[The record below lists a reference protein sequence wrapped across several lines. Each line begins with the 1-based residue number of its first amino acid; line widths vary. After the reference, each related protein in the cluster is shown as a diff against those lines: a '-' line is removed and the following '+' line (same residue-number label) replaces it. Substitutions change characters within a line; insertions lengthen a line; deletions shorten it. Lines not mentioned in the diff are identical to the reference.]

1 MPGRRLTL
9 RMGRL
14 AGIPVG
20 VHPLWLII
28 VALITLALGSD
39 YFPSEVPGISDT
51 GAYLL
56 GLASALAVFAGILLH
71 ELGHAVVAR
80 RHGVEIEEIDL
91 WLLGGVARMAG
102 EPRAAGDELRFALAG
117 PAVTAVL
124 LAGFGALRLAIGGAP
139 AALRAFLDYQVYVSA
154 AILVFNLL
162 PAFPL
167 DGGRVVRALL
177 WRRLGDREQATALAA
192 RSGRVFGFVLM
203 ALGIVSF
210 ASGAVGGLWLALVG
224 GFIVVAAAA
233 EAQRATVEREFAGR
247 IAATVMTAPAVT
259 LSAHLSLRDAVV
271 VGFSRHLFSA
281 FPVVGPDGR
290 ALGVLT
296 IDDVRLVPPGERAQ
310 RSVGEVA
317 CLDPA
322 LLVTPET
329 PVTELLA
336 RPAFLRTGRVVVVG
350 AGGQPV
356 GIVSVTDIE
365 RRMRADA
372 LLPQA
377 PPQRRAA

>member
-9 RMGRL
+9 RIGRL
-14 AGIPVG
+14 AGVPVG
-20 VHPLWLII
+20 IHPLWLII

-39 YFPSEVPGISDT
+39 YFPSEAPGISDT
-51 GAYLL
+51 GAYLF
-56 GLASALAVFAGILLH
+56 GLASALALFAGILLH

-117 PAVTAVL
+117 PAVTAAL
-124 LAGFGALRLAIGGAP
+124 LAGFGALRLLIGGAP
-139 AALRAFLDYQVYVSA
+139 AALRAFVDYQVYVSA

-167 DGGRVVRALL
+167 DGGRVMRALL

-192 RSGRVFGFVLM
+192 SSGRVFGFVLV

-210 ASGAVGGLWLALVG
+210 ASGAVGGLWLALIG
-224 GFIVVAAAA
+224 GFIIVAAAA
-233 EAQRATVEREFAGR
+233 EAQRATIEREFAGR

-259 LSAHLSLRDAVV
+259 LAADLSLQDAVV

-296 IDDVRLVPPGERAQ
+296 IDDVRLVPPAD
-310 RSVGEVA
+310 RSHRRVGDVA

-322 LLVTPET
+322 LLVTPQT

-336 RPAFLRTGRVVVVG
+336 RPAFLRTGRVVVVD
-350 AGGQPV
+350 AARRPV
-356 GIVSVTDIE
+356 GIVSITNIE
-365 RRMRADA
+365 RRIRADA
-372 LLPQA
+372 LLNERSPY
-377 PPQRRAA
+377 RTAA

>member
-1 MPGRRLTL
+1 
-9 RMGRL
+9 
-14 AGIPVG
+14 
-20 VHPLWLII
+20 
-28 VALITLALGSD
+28 
-39 YFPSEVPGISDT
+39 
-51 GAYLL
+51 LL
-56 GLASALAVFAGILLH
+56 GLASALALFAGIVLH

-102 EPRAAGDELRFALAG
+102 EPRAADDELRFALAG

-139 AALRAFLDYQVYVSA
+139 AALRAFVDYQVYVSA

-192 RSGRVFGFVLM
+192 STGRVFGFVLV

-224 GFIVVAAAA
+224 GFIIVAAAA
-233 EAQRATVEREFAGR
+233 EAQHATIEREFAGR

-259 LSAHLSLRDAVV
+259 LAADLTLREAVV

-296 IDDVRLVPPGERAQ
+296 IDDVRVVPPEDRAH
-310 RSVGEVA
+310 RRVA
-317 CLDPA
+317 DVARLDPA
-322 LLVTPET
+322 LLVTPDT
-329 PVTELLA
+329 PVPELLA
-336 RPAFLRTGRVVVVG
+336 RPAFLRTGRVVVID
-350 AGGQPV
+350 AAQRPV
-356 GIVSVTDIE
+356 GIVSITDIE
-365 RRMRADA
+365 RRIRADA
-372 LLPQA
+372 LLNERSPY
-377 PPQRRAA
+377 RTAA

>member
-9 RMGRL
+9 RIGRL
-14 AGIPVG
+14 AGVPVG
-20 VHPLWLII
+20 IHPLWLII

-39 YFPSEVPGISDT
+39 YFPSQAPGISNT

-56 GLASALAVFAGILLH
+56 GLARALALFAGILLH

-117 PAVTAVL
+117 PAVTAAL
-124 LAGFGALRLAIGGAP
+124 LAGFGTLRLLIGGAP
-139 AALRAFLDYQVYVSA
+139 AALRAFVDYQVYVSA
-154 AILVFNLL
+154 TILVFNLL

-167 DGGRVVRALL
+167 DGGRLVRALL

-192 RSGRVFGFVLM
+192 ISGRVFGFVLV
-203 ALGIVSF
+203 ALGIASF

-224 GFIVVAAAA
+224 GFIIVAAAA
-233 EAQRATVEREFAGR
+233 EAQRATIEREFAGR
-247 IAATVMTAPAVT
+247 IAAAVMSAPAVT
-259 LSAHLSLRDAVV
+259 LVADLSLQDAVV

-296 IDDVRLVPPGERAQ
+296 IDDVRLVPPVDRAQ
-310 RSVGEVA
+310 RRVGDVA

-322 LLVTPET
+322 LLVSPET

-336 RPAFLRTGRVVVVG
+336 RPAFLRTGRVVVVD
-350 AGGQPV
+350 AARRPV
-356 GIVSVTDIE
+356 GIVSITDIE
-365 RRMRADA
+365 RRIRADA
-372 LLPQA
+372 LLNERSPY
-377 PPQRRAA
+377 RTAA